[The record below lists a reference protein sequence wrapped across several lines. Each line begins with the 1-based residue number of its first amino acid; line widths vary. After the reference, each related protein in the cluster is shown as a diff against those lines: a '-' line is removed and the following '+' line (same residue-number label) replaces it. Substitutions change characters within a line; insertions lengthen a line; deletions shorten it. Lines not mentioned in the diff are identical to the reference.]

1 MSAFFVANVRV
12 KNPEKFQR
20 YAQAAGQSMQ
30 PFGGSVL
37 IKGASRRTLAGP
49 EGFPNLA
56 LVQFPDH
63 DSLEA
68 WYQSPEYQALVP
80 LRDEAA
86 DMLITSYDAA
96 S

>member
-1 MSAFFVANVRV
+1 MSAFFVAQVRV
-12 KNPEKFQR
+12 KDPDKFR
-20 YAQAAGQSMQ
+20 NYAQAAGKSMQ

-49 EGFPNLA
+49 QAFPNLA

-68 WYQSPEYQALVP
+68 WYQSAEYQSLLP
-80 LRDEAA
+80 LREEAA
-86 DMLITSYDAA
+86 DMVITSYEAA
-96 S
+96 V